1 MSQRSWKAPYAKP
14 SSARPFMLCA
24 CDDLETLELVRKDL
38 VARFGPIDYESST
51 VNGETRQ
58 SLYGSLPRR
67 IVRVLSFNRPVSREE
82 VVDMRRRSLAIETRH
97 QKQGRPI
104 VELDPGYVVEFSVVR
119 TALAEDFHRIY
130 LYGGVFAETL
140 YYFERL
146 SFRPQI
152 HSEQFFRRKE
162 VLEIFNDLRLIHLA
176 D

>member
-1 MSQRSWKAPYAKP
+1 MSRRSWKAPYAKP
-14 SSARPFMLCA
+14 SSARPYILCA
-24 CDDLETLELVRKDL
+24 CDDLEALETVRKDL
-38 VARFGPIDYESST
+38 TVRFGAIDFESGTIS
-51 VNGETRQ
+51 GETRQ

-82 VVDMRRRSLAIETRH
+82 LVDTRRRSLAIETRH

-119 TALAEDFHRIY
+119 TSLAEDFHRVY
-130 LYGGVFAETL
+130 VYGGVFAETL

-152 HSEQFFRRKE
+152 HAEQFFRRKE
-162 VLEIFNDLRLIHLA
+162 VLGVFNDLRLIHQA